1 MGLKPSFGVSCR
13 PILLSVN
20 LAWKVCGRQGCLFP
34 ASSPV
39 ARESGDE
46 GSDGDGKGRKSFPSL
61 SARASRLLFLTAPH
75 WALGKAVVEEAGLF
89 HLLSLTL
96 PSTLMVHSKRDL
108 LYRNTGRHVKK
119 SNKSWKRIKIQGLTF
134 RPNSLIYK
142 SKPVKHFQ
150 LFFGEYGKFELST
163 RDMKI
168 FALTVLKR
176 IKATEL
182 WESFW

>member
-1 MGLKPSFGVSCR
+1 MAVEQTATGSRGNEMGLKPSFGVSCR

-119 SNKSWKRIKIQGLTF
+119 SNKSWKNKNTRVNLSSKFPNLQKQASETFSALLWRI
-134 RPNSLIYK
+134 
-142 SKPVKHFQ
+142 
-150 LFFGEYGKFELST
+150 
-163 RDMKI
+163 
-168 FALTVLKR
+168 
-176 IKATEL
+176 
-182 WESFW
+182 W